1 MPNELNPNAEAW
13 VAALRSGDY
22 KRGQAALHELVGGN
36 RDKPLFC
43 CLGVACDL
51 FAKANPTEGRW
62 SGNEFFANHESSRS
76 SLPRPV
82 ADWLGMRREPGFTY
96 LHNGY
101 ARYGPSSGQNLV
113 HDNDKLR
120 DTFATIA
127 DTIEAHQE
135 ELFNA

>member
-1 MPNELNPNAEAW
+1 MLNTNAQQW
-13 VAALRSGDY
+13 LYALRSGGY
-22 KRGQAALHELVGGN
+22 AQGRSALYDGLTHT
-36 RDKPLFC
+36 FC
-43 CLGVACDL
+43 CLGVACDQ
-51 FAKANPTEGRW
+51 FAKANPTEGHW

-96 LHNGY
+96 FHNGY